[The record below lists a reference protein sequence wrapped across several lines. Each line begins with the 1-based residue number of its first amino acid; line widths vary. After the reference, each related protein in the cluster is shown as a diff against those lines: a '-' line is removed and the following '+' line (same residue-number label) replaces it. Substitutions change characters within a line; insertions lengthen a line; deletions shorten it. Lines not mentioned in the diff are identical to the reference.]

1 MPMSYATVSLCLRD
15 VWIEGK
21 DMEGA
26 QSMSARC
33 LILRSFDKLSGMGR
47 MRDYVND
54 LGMSG

>member
-1 MPMSYATVSLCLRD
+1 MSYATVSLCLSD
-15 VWIEGK
+15 VCIEGK

-33 LILRSFDKLSGMGR
+33 LILRSFDKLCGMGR